1 MLNKLRPALGRVLT
15 PIGQTVARTGVSPN
29 AITVIGTAG
38 VLAGALGF
46 FPRGEF
52 FWGTMVITA
61 FVLFDMLDGAV
72 ARVTGKITKWG
83 AFLDSTMDR
92 VADAAV
98 FSGLMIGLYRAGQE
112 RLAGVALYCL
122 VAGVVVSYAKA
133 RAEGLGYTCNV
144 GIAERAER
152 LIVAL
157 VAAGLDGLGV
167 PYVLAAALWTLAV
180 LSTVTVGQRFAKVRA
195 QALAEAGAQG
205 PSGTPAGPS
214 AEAGASGE
222 ARGTGGAGDPGGT
235 GEETGPGAAAQAATR
250 AEAAKTAA
258 GGTVGGAVGGVAG
271 KRAEHRA

>member
-1 MLNKLRPALGRVLT
+1 MLNRIRPALGRVLT
-15 PIGQTVARTGVSPN
+15 PIGRTVARTGVSPN

-38 VLAGALGF
+38 VAAGALVL

-72 ARVTGKITKWG
+72 ARVTGKISKFG

-92 VADAAV
+92 VADAAI
-98 FSGLMIGLYRAGQE
+98 FSGLMIGLYRDGQHG
-112 RLAGVALYCL
+112 LAGVALYCL

-157 VAAGLDGLGV
+157 VAAGFDGLGV
-167 PYVLAAALWTLAV
+167 PYILAVALWVLAV
-180 LSTVTVGQRFAKVRA
+180 LSTVTVGQRFATVYA
-195 QALAEAGAQG
+195 QAKDDPAPKPAASGPAPGSGASAAGNEEDEENGERAHAK
-205 PSGTPAGPS
+205 AGPQP
-214 AEAGASGE
+214 
-222 ARGTGGAGDPGGT
+222 R
-235 GEETGPGAAAQAATR
+235 R
-250 AEAAKTAA
+250 
-258 GGTVGGAVGGVAG
+258 
-271 KRAEHRA
+271 